1 MTDRRAWGIGLATLT
16 DEDQTLDV
24 WFPTPALGAPPKD
37 SSGPYGV
44 PADLAALAATDRSRR
59 TRQVVRHV
67 SIDLDEPPA
76 DAADAYLRLHL
87 LSHRLVQPGSV
98 ALEGIEDV
106 LPVVVWTSAGPCAV
120 ESFEQVRLAL
130 RLAAKGAP
138 VRVYGVDILPRM
150 SDYVVPPG
158 VRIADADRIRLG
170 AYLAEGTT
178 VSHEGLVTYNAGTLG
193 AAVVQGR
200 LSEGVV
206 VQAGT
211 TVGGG
216 ASIMG
221 TDPGSAH
228 ISVGRDCLL
237 GANAGVGI
245 SLGDACTVEAG
256 LYVTAGT
263 KVNLVG
269 EGEELVVPAR
279 ELAGRSGLLFRRNS
293 VSGAVEAIAA
303 TGAEAQ
309 SDADAQSGT
318 GSRGRAG
325 DRGTSAGGRGATES
339 GAGAGDQPRER

>member
-1 MTDRRAWGIGLATLT
+1 
-16 DEDQTLDV
+16 
-24 WFPTPALGAPPKD
+24 
-37 SSGPYGV
+37 SS
-44 PADLAALAATDRSRR
+44 DL
-59 TRQVVRHV
+59 
-67 SIDLDEPPA
+67 
-76 DAADAYLRLHL
+76 
-87 LSHRLVQPGSV
+87 
-98 ALEGIEDV
+98 
-106 LPVVVWTSAGPCAV
+106 
-120 ESFEQVRLAL
+120 
-130 RLAAKGAP
+130 
-138 VRVYGVDILPRM
+138 
-150 SDYVVPPG
+150 
-158 VRIADADRIRLG
+158 
-170 AYLAEGTT
+170 
-178 VSHEGLVTYNAGTLG
+178 

-293 VSGAVEAIAA
+293 VSGSVEAIAA

-318 GSRGRAG
+318 GSGGRAG

-339 GAGAGDQPRER
+339 GAGAGDQPRERCTGGSPAPAAPTTRADHPPGGGTAVQRWVCRLALVAGRPGHDHSALYRRYVRQCGGDRGRAGRQCRTDRGDRDRARPSGPGGDDRPGHRDAGIEDPQSRPWRPGLARAVPATPFPGLGQPGGAD